1 MFIDENTPRETLI
14 KALDTERGLFDA
26 VLDVLLDRGLSSE
39 DDLTTPEI
47 LEIIRDWIEDGDEC
61 MAA

>member
-1 MFIDENTPRETLI
+1 MFIDESTPRETLI
-14 KALDTERGLFDA
+14 KALDAERGLFDA

-39 DDLTTPEI
+39 DDLTTAEL
-47 LEIIRDWIEDGDEC
+47 LEIILDWIEDGDEC